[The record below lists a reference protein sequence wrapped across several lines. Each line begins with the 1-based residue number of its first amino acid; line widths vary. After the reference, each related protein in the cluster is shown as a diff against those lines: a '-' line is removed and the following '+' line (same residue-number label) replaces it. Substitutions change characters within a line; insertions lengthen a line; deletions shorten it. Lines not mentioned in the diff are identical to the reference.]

1 MSKIIISVVFFLL
14 IGFFIY
20 QSWTSIQATKQNL
33 AQGQAF
39 LAENKTKENIHTTD
53 SGLQYLILEEGT
65 GKEHP
70 TTDSQVKVHYEG
82 KLLDG
87 TIFDSSYQRQQPITF
102 ALNQVIPGW
111 QEGLQ
116 LMVVGQKMRLF
127 IPSNLGYG
135 SNSAGAIPPA
145 STLIFDVE
153 LLDFK

>member
-1 MSKIIISVVFFLL
+1 MSKIIISVVFFFL
-14 IGFFIY
+14 IGWFVY
-20 QSWTSIQATKQNL
+20 QAWINVHNAKQNL

-39 LAENKTKENIHTTD
+39 LAENKTKENVHTTA

-65 GKEHP
+65 GEEHP
-70 TTDSQVKVHYEG
+70 TTTSKVTVNYEG

-87 TIFDSSYQRQQPITF
+87 TIFDSSYQRNQSITF

-127 IPSNLGYG
+127 IPSDLAYG
-135 SNSAGAIPPA
+135 TNSSGAIPPA

-153 LLDFK
+153 LLGIQ